1 MSNEDEN
8 RRQVAYVRKQARL
21 AKSDREREAWRW
33 IAQGW
38 MSLARKRVH
47 SDQEVFNQQRQDKG
61 TGQDDSES
69 LH

>member
-1 MSNEDEN
+1 
-8 RRQVAYVRKQARL
+8 V
-21 AKSDREREAWRW
+21 RW

-38 MSLARKRVH
+38 MRLASKRVH